1 MTRCANSGHHA
12 SPEQV
17 RPAKNRD
24 DGNVVNAAL
33 LCVMHHVDGV
43 STKPCCHRPTKPARA
58 APRHGA
64 SQKSQSW
71 LIYAPPANSAGPV
84 LRAGLT
90 DAFVTGINERGA
102 RACVQNCSVRPRFFV
117 VKIAHFGIWC
127 GVILGAAIGPIV
139 DGWSVREA
147 IMKKQ
152 IMLGI
157 IVGVAVIATPVS
169 FNAPREDQAI
179 VTLNSAEAKVG
190 QPMSATSVAGV
201 NRRQGRREKRK
212 SN

>member
-1 MTRCANSGHHA
+1 MDIGPAFASEPRLLSVENQAPSG
-12 SPEQV
+12 
-17 RPAKNRD
+17 
-24 DGNVVNAAL
+24 
-33 LCVMHHVDGV
+33 
-43 STKPCCHRPTKPARA
+43 
-58 APRHGA
+58 
-64 SQKSQSW
+64 
-71 LIYAPPANSAGPV
+71 
-84 LRAGLT
+84 
-90 DAFVTGINERGA
+90 
-102 RACVQNCSVRPRFFV
+102 SVRQLWV
-117 VKIAHFGIWC
+117 WCC
-127 GVILGAAIGPIV
+127 GVNLGAAIGHTV
-139 DGWSVREA
+139 DGWSLREA

-190 QPMSATSVAGV
+190 QPLSATSVAGV

>member
-1 MTRCANSGHHA
+1 
-12 SPEQV
+12 V
-17 RPAKNRD
+17 
-24 DGNVVNAAL
+24 
-33 LCVMHHVDGV
+33 
-43 STKPCCHRPTKPARA
+43 
-58 APRHGA
+58 
-64 SQKSQSW
+64 
-71 LIYAPPANSAGPV
+71 
-84 LRAGLT
+84 
-90 DAFVTGINERGA
+90 F
-102 RACVQNCSVRPRFFV
+102 
-117 VKIAHFGIWC
+117 KIAHFGIWC
-127 GVILGAAIGPIV
+127 WVILGAAIGPIV
-139 DGWSVREA
+139 DGWSLREA

-190 QPMSATSVAGV
+190 QPLSATSVAGV